1 MQIFQHR
8 LGMANVFAYQS
19 SQIDWCEDNFQ
30 FSEKVAE
37 FYNTISSVSFFIS
50 SPIMMY
56 LLHPYAQKRSRAVY
70 LIWVMIMFVGFFSA
84 YYHMTL
90 SYFGQLLDELSIL
103 WVLAIGYMLWFP
115 RRHLPTFIT
124 TRKSFSRIVFLAA
137 LLSTILSFYKPTVN
151 AYALNFVALH
161 IIYVISLELKR
172 CTDQR
177 IINLAF
183 VTVAWW
189 LVAISCWLSD
199 RLLCAFWRQ
208 INFYYLHSFWHVLIN
223 IAVVHGTTLFS
234 YFDAFYEIPETCP
247 EVKYW
252 PVDSQWLGLPYL
264 AIGDKDHLRK
274 SC

>member
-1 MQIFQHR
+1 
-8 LGMANVFAYQS
+8 MANVFAYQS

-56 LLHPYAQKRSRAVY
+56 LLHPYAQKRNRAVY
-70 LIWVMIMFVGFFSA
+70 LIWVLIMLVGLFSA

-115 RRHLPTFIT
+115 RRHLPTFIKS
-124 TRKSFSRIVFLAA
+124 RKSFSLIVFLTA
-137 LLSTILSFYKPTVN
+137 LLSTILSVFRPTVN
-151 AYALNFVALH
+151 AYALNSVAFH

-172 CTDQR
+172 
-177 IINLAF
+177 
-183 VTVAWW
+183 
-189 LVAISCWLSD
+189 
-199 RLLCAFWRQ
+199 
-208 INFYYLHSFWHVLIN
+208 HVLIN
-223 IAVVHGTTLFS
+223 IAVVHGTTLFA
-234 YFDAFYEIPETCP
+234 YFDAFYEIPETNP

-252 PVDSQWLGLPYL
+252 PIDSGYLGLPYL
-264 AIGDKDHLRK
+264 AIQTEDNLRK